1 MTGAGASASG
11 SASGSAPAPAPVP
24 ASAAPGMD
32 PLKTDV
38 GETEAAAA
46 WGEAVLALSLFSV
59 DPVGTGVILHGL
71 PGPAREEWLAM
82 LADLMP
88 ESAPIRRMPARIPD
102 DRLLGG
108 LDIAATLRAGRPVA
122 DRGLLATADRGIVL
136 AAMAERMPASTA
148 ARLSAV
154 LDSGMV
160 AAERDGLTLE
170 APARIGVVALD
181 ESIEE
186 DEGTPTALADRC
198 AFRIS
203 LDGVGVRDIFSE
215 APDPEAVDEA
225 RRLLPSVTVGDAQI
239 RALVAA
245 ATALGVASCRA
256 EALAIRVAK
265 ASAALE
271 GRSDVAQE
279 DVVIAA
285 RLVLA
290 PRATVMPLPP
300 TDEEPE
306 EPDQPETPEEDR
318 DEADRNKA
326 EKEIEPLE
334 DLVLEAAAA
343 TIPPGLLER
352 LRAGLRRPGPS
363 GGDGRA
369 GAEQKSAR
377 SGRRIGVRQGRPPP
391 GARIDVVETLRA
403 AVPKQVIRRREGSSE
418 AARRARVRVLP
429 EDFRFAAYKHRSAST
444 VIFVVDASGSSALHR
459 LAEAKGAIELLLAD
473 CYVRRDQVAL
483 LAFRG
488 GDAEMLLPPTR
499 SMVRA
504 KRSLAA
510 LPGGGGTPIAHG
522 IDAAR
527 GLADSE
533 RRRGNTP
540 NVVLLTDG
548 RANVARDGSHDR
560 AQAREDAASAAR
572 RLRLDGV
579 SMLVIDVSPRPDP
592 AARVLSEAADAVYLP
607 MPHADAH
614 AVSRAVQGAIHSGPA
629 R

>member
-1 MTGAGASASG
+1 MTPAGAIAD
-11 SASGSAPAPAPVP
+11 AAPAPDPED
-24 ASAAPGMD
+24 PGAV
-32 PLKTDV
+32 T
-38 GETEAAAA
+38 A
-46 WGEAVLALSLFSV
+46 WRDAVLALTLFTV
-59 DPVGTGVILHGL
+59 DPFGNGVILHGL
-71 PGPAREEWLAM
+71 PGPAREEWLA
-82 LADLMP
+82 LLTDLLP
-88 ESAPIRRMPARIPD
+88 ESAPVRRMPARIPD

-108 LDIAATLRAGRPVA
+108 LDIAATLRAGRPIA
-122 DRGLLATADRGIVL
+122 DKGLLASADKGIVL
-136 AAMAERMPASTA
+136 AAMAERMPGSIA
-148 ARLSAV
+148 ARLAAT
-154 LDSGMV
+154 LDTGRV
-160 AAERDGLTLE
+160 NAERDGLTLA

-181 ESIEE
+181 ERIEE

-198 AFRIS
+198 AYRIS
-203 LDGVGVRDIFSE
+203 LEGVGVREIFDES
-215 APDPEAVDEA
+215 PDPDAVDDA
-225 RRLLPSVTVGDAQI
+225 RRLLGSVTVGDGEI
-239 RALVAA
+239 RALVSA

-256 EALAIRVAK
+256 EALAIRAAK
-265 ASAALE
+265 ASAALD
-271 GRSDVAQE
+271 GRTDVSKD

-300 TDEEPE
+300 EEDVPQQAETPE
-306 EPDQPETPEEDR
+306 EPDDAVEQNKGEE
-318 DEADRNKA
+318 
-326 EKEIEPLE
+326 EIEPLE

-343 TIPPGLLER
+343 AIPAGLLER
-352 LRAGLRRPGPS
+352 LKAGLRRPNAS

-403 AVPKQVIRRREGSSE
+403 AVPKQIIRRQD
-418 AARRARVRVLP
+418 AASTQRNDALVRVLP

-444 VIFVVDASGSSALHR
+444 VIFLVDASGSSALHR

-488 GDAEMLLPPTR
+488 GGADLLLPPTR

-510 LPGGGGTPIAHG
+510 LPGGGGTPLAHG
-522 IDAAR
+522 LDGAR
-527 GLADSE
+527 GLAEAE

-540 NVVLLTDG
+540 SVVLLTDG

-560 AQAREDAASAAR
+560 ARAREDAASAAR
-572 RLRLDGV
+572 LLRSDGV
-579 SMLVIDVSPRPDP
+579 GLLLIDVSPRPDP
-592 AARVLSEAADAVYLP
+592 AARALSEASDAVYLP
-607 MPHADAH
+607 MPHADAR
-614 AVSRAVQGAIHSGPA
+614 AVSKAVQGAVQTGLA